1 MTSRIRK
8 FSLTIMIA
16 IFISLAIAFLSSCVS
31 KHPKCAAYDKI
42 ESVK

>member
-1 MTSRIRK
+1 
-8 FSLTIMIA
+8 MIA

-42 ESVK
+42 ETVK